1 MVLILVFTLIVT
13 IKLFTVR
20 LICKSEYPPLH
31 QRHVWNYVKANK
43 DAMLSVLQNI
53 DCRRLFAS
61 KTAQQKENLLTNII
75 LKFFK
80 TFVSSK
86 FIMCDDRIYPG

>member
-1 MVLILVFTLIVT
+1 
-13 IKLFTVR
+13 
-20 LICKSEYPPLH
+20 
-31 QRHVWNYVKANK
+31 
-43 DAMLSVLQNI
+43 MLSVLQNI

-80 TFVSSK
+80 TFVPSK